1 MPHQPDYLAPYHEA
15 ILQHGPGF
23 DATLWSSREGQQ
35 LRFDVAMDLVGFDRH
50 SVLDVGCGVGDLA
63 LHMIER
69 GVPFTR
75 YTGLD
80 ALDGMIEAAGAID
93 DSRCSFE
100 VLDVV
105 RHQDRLAGY
114 KADVIIVSG
123 TLNAMEESMAR
134 ELMGSAF
141 EACSTALVFN
151 FLSDQA
157 HGDWLKRDLAPA
169 RRFDTVGWL
178 GWALGR
184 TSLVRFTQSYYGGHD
199 ATIAMFHEDPG
210 AEGTG

>member
-1 MPHQPDYLAPYHEA
+1 MKPNHRFRNEA
-15 ILQHGPGF
+15 EPPVQELH
-23 DATLWSSREGQQ
+23 R
-35 LRFDVAMDLVGFDRH
+35 
-50 SVLDVGCGVGDLA
+50 DVGSEMKPKNRFKHEPGTCQPALSDTSAVDARRLRHRAKDDEVGA
-63 LHMIER
+63 EFE
-69 GVPFTR
+69 PF
-75 YTGLD
+75 GE
-80 ALDGMIEAAGAID
+80 GMIEAAAAID

-114 KADVIIVSG
+114 KADVIVVSG

-134 ELMGSAF
+134 EVLGTAF

-157 HGDWLKRDLAPA
+157 QGDWLKRDLAPA
-169 RRFDTVGWL
+169 SRFDTVGWL

-199 ATIAMFHEDPG
+199 ATIAMFREDPG
-210 AEGTG
+210 SEGTG